1 MKNIGT
7 QDHFQMVQFIE
18 EYRPHNRIRL
28 VLWKCPH
35 EGCFKCNTAGA
46 SRVNLGL
53 CSAVFCVRN
62 ERGDLV
68 EAGARKLQDTT
79 NIVAKASAIQDGL
92 EYCISNHLVPVVI
105 ESDSLIMINIVE
117 EIWDS
122 PWKISV
128 EVRKIKQWSN
138 KGYVQ
143 FAHILREGIALADY
157 LANMVFDFAGTIQ
170 IHSFQELPTAARKIL
185 NSDKS
190 AMPYIMHSTY
200 KVRELD

>member
-7 QDHFQMVQFIE
+7 QDWPQMVQFIE

-28 VLWKCPH
+28 ELWKCPH
-35 EGCFKCNTAGA
+35 EGCFKCNTDEA
-46 SRVNLGL
+46 SRDNLGL
-53 CSAVFCVRN
+53 CSAAFCVRN
-62 ERGDLV
+62 ERGDLM

-79 NIVAKASAIQDGL
+79 NIVAEASAIQDGL

-105 ESDSLIMINIVE
+105 ESDSLTMINTVE

-157 LANMVFDFAGTIQ
+157 LPNMVFDFAGTIQ
-170 IHSFQELPTAARKIL
+170 FIVFRSYPQLLGRF
-185 NSDKS
+185 
-190 AMPYIMHSTY
+190 
-200 KVRELD
+200 